1 MFRCYLK
8 KKKNKTRK
16 QEARLGKIVML
27 ANQERF
33 TPALLT

>member
-8 KKKNKTRK
+8 KKKSTRK
-16 QEARLGKIVML
+16 QETRLEEIAML

-33 TPALLT
+33 TSALLA